1 MLTREDVLKTIDDL
15 PKQFSL
21 DEIMDR
27 LILLEKI
34 DEGLLQSYNGETV
47 STDEAKAQL
56 SKWLK

>member
-15 PKQFSL
+15 PKEFSL
-21 DEIMDR
+21 DEIIDR

-34 DEGLLQSYNGETV
+34 DAGLLQSYNGETV